1 MTETIWLAAWLVW
14 IVPLAGAILTPS
26 FSRLEERK
34 MGLLVVIP
42 SLISAL
48 LATYLLLTTIPG
60 SKSYDLQVPW
70 FYSIKAGVLID
81 PLSAILGAAVA
92 WVSFLIMVYSIDYMH
107 NEEGLARY
115 WFFMNFFIGS
125 MLLIVYSD
133 NLLQLFF
140 GWEGVGLCSYALI
153 GHYYGDEKDRWVG
166 REGDVALGVPQAASP
181 THAGMKA
188 FITTRFADLLTLS
201 SIFMIYFY
209 SGTFNF
215 RELAAN
221 TSWASSLHASN
232 LLLPAMLLMLG
243 GALGKSAQFPFHEW
257 LPDAMTGPTPVS
269 ALIHAATMVKAGV
282 FFVARIAPIFFL
294 LPFPEVRYFFVF
306 LATIGA
312 LTAAIAAVQ
321 GIVNKEIKKILA
333 YSTVSQI
340 GYMMLA
346 LGIAGL
352 APSFTEA
359 YAASLFQLL
368 SHMMFK
374 AGLFMAAG
382 VLIHMTGSYSVD
394 GMGGLKTYA
403 RRTFYAFVI
412 LALALA
418 GVPPLSGFFSKDLI
432 FAATL
437 SSQLSF
443 AVASVYVLSSLTAIA
458 TAFYSLRM
466 TGLVFFGK
474 APKEF
479 HGDARIRQFSTYA
492 SLAAMTVLLGLLAP
506 LFENFLFSSMSS
518 TLRGFNLNIPTP
530 SFALQPVAVATSLSV
545 MAIGIV
551 VAYPFYISRTWD
563 AAKAVSSSVAS
574 ALYRFVWER
583 LYINAIYYRLFV
595 NTSIWFGQKLTDYI
609 ENSFFQKVN
618 LPVSSAS
625 VAFAS
630 VSDFFDRK
638 IVDGFMNGV
647 AYFFSIVSRG
657 VRKLQTGNAE
667 SYLFAVVFG
676 LLFLLLLL
684 YHFMGLI

>member
-1 MTETIWLAAWLVW
+1 LSQYIFYAGWLVW
-14 IVPLAGAILTPS
+14 IIPLAGAVLTPLYS
-26 FSRLEERK
+26 KLQERK
-34 MGLLVVIP
+34 RDFAAIIP

-48 LATYLLLTTIPG
+48 LATYLLTSISAG
-60 SKSYDLQVPW
+60 KSLDFQVPW
-70 FYSIKAGVLID
+70 FYTINAGILID
-81 PLSAILGAAVA
+81 PLSVILGAAVA
-92 WVSFLIMVYSIDYMH
+92 WVSFLIMLYSIDYMH
-107 NEEGLARY
+107 GEEGLTRY

-153 GHYYGDEKDRWVG
+153 GHYYGDEKERWVG
-166 REGDVALGVPQAASP
+166 REGDVALGVPQATSP

-188 FITTRFADLLTLS
+188 FITTRFADLLTLA

-209 SGTFNF
+209 SGTFNY
-215 RELAAN
+215 RQLASN
-221 TSWASSLHASN
+221 TSWAASLHSSG

-282 FFVARIAPIFFL
+282 FFVARIAPIFFI
-294 LPFPEVRYFFVF
+294 LPFPEVRYFFLF
-306 LATIGA
+306 LAGIGA
-312 LTAAIAAVQ
+312 VTAAIAAVQ
-321 GIVNKEIKKILA
+321 GIVNKELKKVLA

-352 APSFTEA
+352 TRSFVEA
-359 YAASLFQLL
+359 YSASLFQLIA
-368 SHMMFK
+368 HMMFK

-382 VLIHMTGSYSVD
+382 VMIHISGSYSLD
-394 GMGGLKTYA
+394 GMGGMKDYA
-403 RRTFYAFVI
+403 RRTFYVFLI

-418 GVPPLSGFFSKDLI
+418 GVPPLSGFFSKDSI

-437 SSQLSF
+437 ASPQTF
-443 AVASVYVLSSLTAIA
+443 AIISVYIISSLTAIA

-466 TGLVFFGK
+466 TGLAFFGQAK
-474 APKEF
+474 KEY
-479 HGDARIRQFSTYA
+479 HEDAGLRWFSTYA
-492 SLAAMTVLLGLLAP
+492 VLALMTVLLGILAP
-506 LFENFLFSSMSS
+506 FFENFLYSSMAY
-518 TLRGFNLNIPTP
+518 TLRGFGLTGLTP
-530 SFALQPVAVATSLSV
+530 SFTIQPIALATSLSV
-545 MAIGIV
+545 MAIGLAI
-551 VAYPFYISRTWD
+551 AFPFYITRSLD
-563 AAKAVSSSVAS
+563 ANKAVSSSVMS
-574 ALYRFVWER
+574 LLYKFLWER

-595 NTSIWFGQKLTDYI
+595 NTSLWLGERLSTII
-609 ENSFFQKVN
+609 ENSFFQQVN
-618 LPVSSAS
+618 FPISSAS
-625 VAFAS
+625 VALAS

-647 AYFFSIVSRG
+647 AFFFSIMSRA
-657 VRKLQTGNAE
+657 VRKIQTGNAE

-684 YHFMGLI
+684 YHFMGVV